1 MVTAQDPY
9 GHGMMHIADIRGW
22 GHLTGKG
29 SCALSEGQACAI
41 QEANSFLTA
50 AARTALPAALDA
62 LEAAYAEI
70 ERLTHDY
77 AASAKRL
84 IDEKDRLTA
93 ELAAEKRRADA
104 AEKDLYRI
112 AQYDYVS
119 PGAREYAP
127 LCALCKMRQSK
138 NPICNQYGTCC
149 FDWRGPCAE
158 NAPTGAESEEEHAE

>member
-1 MVTAQDPY
+1 MEITKEWIDQQRAVCNAATPGPWESSEPYSPMVTAQDPY

-41 QEANSFLTA
+41 QEANSFLIA

-84 IDEKDRLTA
+84 IGMGGE
-93 ELAAEKRRADA
+93 
-104 AEKDLYRI
+104 
-112 AQYDYVS
+112 V
-119 PGAREYAP
+119 
-127 LCALCKMRQSK
+127 
-138 NPICNQYGTCC
+138 
-149 FDWRGPCAE
+149 
-158 NAPTGAESEEEHAE
+158 